1 MTLRPRQTGPPG
13 TFDPATRT
21 GVGQAVE
28 ADPTEEATVSTLP
41 VPMEYVRTVIELAG
55 LAPSVHNTQ
64 PWHFAW
70 DGTALEVREDP
81 ARALPVIDP
90 TGRERVLS
98 CGAAVLHAELALSR
112 LGWAHTTTLLP
123 HGEDDEVLALLEVTG
138 RRQGTAREHDLADAV
153 ALRTTDRDPYS
164 DLAVPPAVLDA
175 LRVAAETEQAWLR
188 TVSADRDEVD
198 VQVLLAHAD
207 ALQRADPAYLA
218 ELAAWRTEA
227 GSTGVPT
234 RGLPQVPAEERASS
248 LALRDFDAGAAQ
260 SQPARG
266 VHEDPPPAEHPTVV
280 VIGTSGD
287 SRRNWL
293 EAGRATARVLLSAT
307 VEGVAAQP
315 LSAVLEVPATRA
327 RLRNALGVV
336 GHPQMVLR
344 LGYGS
349 RGPVSKRLPIGDV
362 LDVVDS

>member
-1 MTLRPRQTGPPG
+1 MTT
-13 TFDPATRT
+13 
-21 GVGQAVE
+21 
-28 ADPTEEATVSTLP
+28 SP
-41 VPMEYVRTVIELAG
+41 VPMEDVRTVVELAG

-64 PWHFAW
+64 PWHFSWNGAAF
-70 DGTALEVREDP
+70 DVREDL

-90 TGRERVLS
+90 TGRERLLS
-98 CGAAVLHAELALSR
+98 CGAAVLHAELALTR
-112 LGWAHTTTLLP
+112 LGWATTTTLLP
-123 HGEDDEVLALLEVTG
+123 DGEDDEVLARLEVTG
-138 RRQGTAREHDLADAV
+138 RRQGTAREHDLSDAV
-153 ALRTTDRDPYS
+153 ARRTTDRDPYT
-164 DLAVPPAVLDA
+164 DLPVPAAVLDA
-175 LRVAAETEQAWLR
+175 LRAAAETEQAWLR
-188 TVSADRDEVD
+188 PVDPDRDEVD

-227 GSTGVPT
+227 GSTGVQT

-248 LALRDFDAGAAQ
+248 LALRDFDPGVARQAA
-260 SQPARG
+260 RD

-280 VIGTSGD
+280 VLGTSGD
-287 SRRNWL
+287 SRRSWL
-293 EAGRATARVLLSAT
+293 HAGRATARVLLTAT

-315 LSAVLEVPATRA
+315 LTAVLEAPATRA

-349 RGPVSKRLPIGDV
+349 RGPVSRRLTVEEI
-362 LDVVDS
+362 LDVVDG